1 MSTASYKRPG
11 SRTLRG
17 ARGLSLVELMIA
29 IAMGM
34 VIVGALLALYIN
46 VTRTNNEMAK
56 MNRQIENGRFAIQLL
71 QDDLVHAGF
80 WGSYVPH
87 FDDLTAVTAPLDA
100 PNALPDPCLAYA
112 SWDAAYISNLIGIP
126 VQGYEAAPASCG
138 VANQQANTDTLV
150 VRHAQPCVAGVGT
163 CEAEVAGKLY
173 FQSTLC
179 ESEVSA
185 TAQQPNTDTTIK
197 LNAAA
202 SDENDYYNGAV
213 IRIVSGTGAG
223 QSAKITAYDGTTKIA
238 TVSNVCVGNDC
249 TTNPSKWTIIPD
261 NASIYAFGLG
271 YVLAKSGHFYHAM
284 DCSTLAP
291 KRKFVSNIY
300 YIRDFAVTAGDGI
313 PTLMRSTFDE
323 AGGVLAHQP
332 AQALIEG
339 IQGFRVEYGV
349 DSRSD
354 TNAPV
359 NYTTGVAWQDPLNKV
374 SPTNRGDGIPESYV
388 APASL
393 ACASVSA
400 GTTPDTCNAANVV
413 AVRIHVLARALEPTP
428 GYTDTKTY
436 RLGDKVM
443 GPFNDRFK
451 RHVFSTTVRLVN
463 PAGRRDTP

>member
-1 MSTASYKRPG
+1 
-11 SRTLRG
+11 
-17 ARGLSLVELMIA
+17 MIA

-34 VIVGALLALYIN
+34 VIVGALLALYLN

-80 WGSYVPH
+80 WGSYVPQ

-100 PNALPDPCLAYA
+100 PNALPDPCFAYA

-126 VQGYEAAPASCG
+126 VQGYDAAPVSCG
-138 VANQQANTDTLV
+138 LANQQGNTDTLV

-163 CEAEVAGKLY
+163 CEAEAADKLY

-179 ESEVSA
+179 EDEVSA
-185 TAQQPNTDTTIK
+185 TAQQPNTLTTIK

-223 QSAKITAYDGTTKIA
+223 QTRRITDYDGASRVA
-238 TVSNVCVGNDC
+238 TVDS
-249 TTNPSKWTIIPD
+249 PWIIIPD

-323 AGGVLAHQP
+323 AGGALAHQP

-359 NYTTGVAWQDPLNKV
+359 NYTTAVAWQDPLNKV
-374 SPTNRGDGIPESYV
+374 SPTNRGDGIPETYV

-393 ACASVSA
+393 TCASVSA

-436 RLGDKVM
+436 RLGDKAM
-443 GPFNDRFK
+443 GPFNDGFK
-451 RHVFSTTVRLVN
+451 RHVFSTTVRLAN

>member
-1 MSTASYKRPG
+1 MASLG

-80 WGSYVPH
+80 WGTYVPQ
-87 FDDLTAVTAPLDA
+87 FDDLTAVTAPADA

-126 VQGYEAAPASCG
+126 VQGYDAAPASCG
-138 VANQQANTDTLV
+138 VANQQVNTDTLV

-163 CEAEVAGKLY
+163 CEAEAAGKLY

-179 ESEVSA
+179 EDEVSA
-185 TAQQPNTDTTIK
+185 TAQQPNTLTTIK

-223 QSAKITAYDGTTKIA
+223 QTKRITDYDGASRVA
-238 TVSNVCVGNDC
+238 TVD
-249 TTNPSKWTIIPD
+249 TPWTIIPD

-271 YVLAKSGHFYHAM
+271 YVLATSGHFYHAM
-284 DCSTLAP
+284 DCAAPAP

-323 AGGVLAHQP
+323 AGGALAHQP

-339 IQGFRVEYGV
+339 IEGFRVEYGV

-374 SPTNRGDGIPESYV
+374 SPTNRGDGIPETYV
-388 APASL
+388 PPASL

-400 GTTPDTCNAANVV
+400 GTTPDTCNAANVA

-443 GPFNDRFK
+443 GPFNDPFK